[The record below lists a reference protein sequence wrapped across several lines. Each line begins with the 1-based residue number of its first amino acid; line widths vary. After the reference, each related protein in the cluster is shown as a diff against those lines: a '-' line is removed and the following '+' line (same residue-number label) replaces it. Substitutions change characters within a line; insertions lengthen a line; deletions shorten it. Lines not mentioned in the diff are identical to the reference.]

1 MTVNFTN
8 NNNITQYLLNYNNV
22 NEFLCIIYNTTDN
35 IEVPKMNSSIPR
47 KEIEFKNFNYKI
59 ESGDNQIIMHV
70 DLEPYTH
77 YTVEKSIN
85 YTLNFTQKSNNYICI
100 YSNGSKLNLT
110 KLDKFSEYCL
120 REKSTIKKVDLLYYM
135 NLYNESKLRNTDN
148 KIEGMNYNITLNY
161 TTIIINYVN
170 YEIVYNKTKYI
181 NLLECVCTKEKILS
195 TGSNEYLTAIICTN
209 TSLKCVLLK
218 DSIRLIQ
225 KKLSYILVWHNT
237 SLYYYYSFKDNKTDF
252 YQENKYYTGVIL
264 NYLDQNYFNKSSSLE
279 EKINK
284 RSLLEETINK
294 FDKRSLLEEKNNK
307 SSLLEETI
315 NKSSLLKEKNNK
327 SSLLEKTINKI
338 NKRNK
343 RSILEGHFYDFYI
356 NLKKSIY
363 YIWKDIS
370 NTLTDIYD
378 SSKEE
383 NYIHIVTKHILNA
396 YETLPDMYDLN
407 NNQIKI
413 KVKNYDL
420 SDNLLELPNNI
431 NSTSLRMS
439 DVKSI
444 LLMIIIIL
452 TFLIMTL
459 PLCCI

>member
-1 MTVNFTN
+1 MSIRAL
-8 NNNITQYLLNYNNV
+8 NIRNV
-22 NEFLCIIYNTTDN
+22 YEM
-35 IEVPKMNSSIPR
+35 MNDIPELVS
-47 KEIEFKNFNYKI
+47 KEQVLQV
-59 ESGDNQIIMHV
+59 SG
-70 DLEPYTH
+70 
-77 YTVEKSIN
+77 
-85 YTLNFTQKSNNYICI
+85 
-100 YSNGSKLNLT
+100 LNL
-110 KLDKFSEYCL
+110 
-120 REKSTIKKVDLLYYM
+120 
-135 NLYNESKLRNTDN
+135 
-148 KIEGMNYNITLNY
+148 
-161 TTIIINYVN
+161 
-170 YEIVYNKTKYI
+170 
-181 NLLECVCTKEKILS
+181 
-195 TGSNEYLTAIICTN
+195 
-209 TSLKCVLLK
+209 
-218 DSIRLIQ
+218 
-225 KKLSYILVWHNT
+225 
-237 SLYYYYSFKDNKTDF
+237 
-252 YQENKYYTGVIL
+252 ENKY
-264 NYLDQNYFNKSSSLE
+264 N
-279 EKINK
+279 
-284 RSLLEETINK
+284 
-294 FDKRSLLEEKNNK
+294 
-307 SSLLEETI
+307 
-315 NKSSLLKEKNNK
+315 
-327 SSLLEKTINKI
+327 NKI